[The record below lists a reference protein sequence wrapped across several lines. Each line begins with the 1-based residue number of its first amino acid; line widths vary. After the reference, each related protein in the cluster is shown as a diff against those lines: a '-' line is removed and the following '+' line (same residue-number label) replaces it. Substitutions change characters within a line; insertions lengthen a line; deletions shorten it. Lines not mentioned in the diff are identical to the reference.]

1 MSLMF
6 LAVGNPVLAFRN
18 LRHGLTLF
26 LVISNPAEVTVSYPN
41 WNFSEWRVMPSH
53 PHKSS
58 QSTAWEKL
66 LSKLS
71 DHSSVFSIHLVMSD
85 TLETISSKLRV

>member
-26 LVISNPAEVTVSYPN
+26 LVISNPTEVTVSYPN

-66 LSKLS
+66 LSKFS